1 MLSSENVK
9 SVSLRIDVD
18 PTADDQFH
26 VLRAP
31 RAITIKNAFMV
42 AGATQNA
49 GTAVLLELQ
58 NWGTAG
64 TAVKSGGTV
73 VAALGG
79 TASGSRLT
87 ANTPATGTVSS
98 SQDNIAA
105 GEWLVLQYSEQGAGW
120 VSGDWFDY
128 QIDYVDGQ
136 A

>member
-9 SVSLRIDVD
+9 SVQREIVVD
-18 PTADDQFH
+18 PTAADQFH
-26 VLRAP
+26 LFRAP
-31 RAITIKNAFMV
+31 RAITIKNAYMV

-64 TAVKSGGTV
+64 TAVKTGGTV

-79 TASGSRLT
+79 TATAARLT
-87 ANTPATGTVSS
+87 ANTPAAGTIDTSA
-98 SQDNIAA
+98 DNIAE
-105 GEWLVLQYSEQGAGW
+105 GEWLVLSYTEQGAGW
-120 VSGDWFDY
+120 VAGDWFLY
-128 QIDYVDGQ
+128 TVEYVDGQ